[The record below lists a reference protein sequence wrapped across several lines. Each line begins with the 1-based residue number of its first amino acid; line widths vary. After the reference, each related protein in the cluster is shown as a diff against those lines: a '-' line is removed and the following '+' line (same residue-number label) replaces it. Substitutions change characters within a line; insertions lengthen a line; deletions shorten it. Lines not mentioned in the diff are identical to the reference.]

1 MVVSICLQNYYFFL
15 RYAKENILFFA
26 YLIFF
31 HYLCTVFRH
40 YAVETHTDY
49 LRIIYVLYTYDIRN
63 IMLPI
68 C

>member
-40 YAVETHTDY
+40 YAVEIHTDY
-49 LRIIYVLYTYDIRN
+49 LRTIYV
-63 IMLPI
+63 
-68 C
+68 